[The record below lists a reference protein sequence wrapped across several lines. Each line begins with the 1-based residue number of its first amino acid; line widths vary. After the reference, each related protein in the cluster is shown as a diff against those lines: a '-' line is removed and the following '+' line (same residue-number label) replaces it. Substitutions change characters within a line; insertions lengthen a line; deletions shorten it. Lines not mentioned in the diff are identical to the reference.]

1 MRAALTSLLANPY
14 VVFTGWTL
22 LMILWETTLVGLALA
37 MWRLMHYRSAARDH
51 YKAAVVAFVASLLLA
66 VVTPVAL
73 TALPVASSRTGDRTV
88 PGTAPSA
95 GHEARRMDAPPVVRG
110 GESVLQGSS
119 NGVSPDAI
127 ASAAAVTWA
136 IGVVLLAG
144 RLIGGWILAQ
154 SVARR
159 AGRIQLPQMTDA
171 LDGLRKEL
179 HFEPG
184 ILVLQSAAVDAPVV
198 VGWRR
203 PALILPD
210 EAASLT
216 PETLTPLLAHEF
228 AHIVRRD
235 YVANLFQSIV
245 ELLLFFSPAVVWM
258 SRRIREAREFCC
270 DDVAVAKCG
279 DAKHYVRALTTLA
292 ALGAMNTTRPAL
304 GAAGPRLI
312 TRVRRLLQEEPM
324 PKFNSARIALLSPV
338 IVVLLFVGMRV
349 SAASAARAP
358 RVSAGGAITF
368 QEKVPY
374 GWQTSPEGAGVEL
387 EKFVS
392 TAEAPA
398 QSVTVRNISTAPIVG
413 VQFLAAVEQF
423 PAMRIAPRPP
433 VRLFTSDM
441 LPVSIPPGGTA
452 TVSPQVLSAEQLQQI
467 VADSGGARIQ
477 FFFGLQ
483 RVRFANG
490 FEWTTT
496 PNPAA
501 TTGSDA
507 FNIARPVYS
516 RDLIVRDATS
526 PEVAFGAC
534 RDERNRATSHGGL
547 VPILNEPGKFVR
559 CQNGRWVE
567 SAAR

>member
-1 MRAALTSLLANPY
+1 M
-14 VVFTGWTL
+14 
-22 LMILWETTLVGLALA
+22 
-37 MWRLMHYRSAARDH
+37 
-51 YKAAVVAFVASLLLA
+51 
-66 VVTPVAL
+66 
-73 TALPVASSRTGDRTV
+73 TAT
-88 PGTAPSA
+88 
-95 GHEARRMDAPPVVRG
+95 
-110 GESVLQGSS
+110 
-119 NGVSPDAI
+119 
-127 ASAAAVTWA
+127 
-136 IGVVLLAG
+136 
-144 RLIGGWILAQ
+144 
-154 SVARR
+154 
-159 AGRIQLPQMTDA
+159 

-179 HFEPG
+179 HFEPTVR
-184 ILVLQSAAVDAPVV
+184 VLQSSTVDAPVV

-216 PETLTPLLAHEF
+216 PDTLTPLLAHEL

-235 YVANLFQSIV
+235 YVANLCQSIV

-270 DDVAVAKCG
+270 DDVAVARCG

-292 ALGAMNTTRPAL
+292 TLGAMNTARPAL

-324 PKFNSARIALLSPV
+324 PKFNSVRIAALIPLMV
-338 IVVLLFVGMRV
+338 LLLFVGMRV

-358 RVSAGGAITF
+358 RVGAGGAIAL
-368 QEKVPY
+368 QENVPY
-374 GWQTSPEGAGVEL
+374 GWQPSPEGSGVEL

-398 QSVTVRNISTAPIVG
+398 QSVIVRNISTAPIVG
-413 VQFLAAVEQF
+413 VQFMAAVEQF
-423 PAMRIAPRPP
+423 PATRMAARPP
-433 VRLFTSDM
+433 VRLFTSVM
-441 LPVSIPPGGTA
+441 LPVSIPAGGTA
-452 TVSPQVLSAEQLQQI
+452 TVSPQVLSAEKLQQV
-467 VADSGGARIQ
+467 VADAGGARIQ

-490 FEWTTT
+490 FEWTIT

-501 TTGSDA
+501 TTGADA
-507 FNIARPVYS
+507 FNIVRPVYS
-516 RDLIVRDATS
+516 RDLIARDVTT

-534 RDERNRATSHGGL
+534 RDERNRATSHGGQ
-547 VPILNEPGKFVR
+547 VPILNEPGKFMR

-567 SAAR
+567 SPGR